1 MDYIKEKRPSLSP
14 LYGEICNKR
23 GRGYFRALEEKAKEM
38 ARRAGCPF
46 FDNKTPPG
54 VRAQRGH
61 PLVVDYFFREEVRGT
76 ENSGEAEQ
84 VISRQSLGKS
94 KK

>member
-1 MDYIKEKRPSLSP
+1 MDYIEEKRPSLSP

-23 GRGYFRALEEKAKEM
+23 GRSYFRALEEKAKEM

-46 FDNKTPPG
+46 FDSKTPPG
-54 VRAQRGH
+54 GRAQRGH

-84 VISRQSLGKS
+84 VISRQPLGKS